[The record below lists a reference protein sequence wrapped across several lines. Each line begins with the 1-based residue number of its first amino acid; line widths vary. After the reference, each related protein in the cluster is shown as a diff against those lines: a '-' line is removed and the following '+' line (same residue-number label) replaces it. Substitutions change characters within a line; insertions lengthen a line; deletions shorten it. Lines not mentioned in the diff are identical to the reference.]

1 MHQTPSQRNEVF
13 WELIVT
19 RKVNKIDTWTAFKEL
34 ILVENQIWKKKK
46 IKIVQGLRIYV
57 QAQKNLNRL
66 GSKLFN

>member
-46 IKIVQGLRIYV
+46 LK
-57 QAQKNLNRL
+57 
-66 GSKLFN
+66 